1 MSRRMLHS
9 TLLLQLPILLALL
22 LARETA
28 ASFTRRADNAVGQ
41 LELIAQGL
49 REPSGPRQLLLLA
62 KFSSSGAA
70 HRDGP
75 RWTCS
80 DLRPRRRCVNWCGVR
95 YRVSQILYCGKQV
108 FPCREQNGVKTL
120 QTGHLHICDL
130 KLHASVR
137 RHTRDKEHEPNP
149 RSRVI
154 YASLRCAC
162 GVALVRPADEGSSK
176 WRNDRSHRWSEAR
189 DRIFTGSHSHVRRHH
204 VEQS

>member
-1 MSRRMLHS
+1 VSRRMLHS

-80 DLRPRRRCVNWCGVR
+80 DCDHVAGCVNWCGVR
-95 YRVSQILYCGKQV
+95 YSTGYRTFYYCGKQV

-120 QTGHLHICDL
+120 QTGHLHVCDL
-130 KLHASVR
+130 NCMQVFDATHA
-137 RHTRDKEHEPNP
+137 TRNTNQNRGHADLCLASLCLWR
-149 RSRVI
+149 RSR
-154 YASLRCAC
+154 SPS
-162 GVALVRPADEGSSK
+162 G
-176 WRNDRSHRWSEAR
+176 
-189 DRIFTGSHSHVRRHH
+189 RRKF
-204 VEQS
+204 EMAK